1 MSNINGTGTCDNGE
15 RAWTQV
21 TVAGP
26 VVRFITGILKSRI
39 KGCVHDTKGAFKK
52 SLDTS
57 SRALFLTLKVRIK
70 KLKIKK
76 LYKIKETKN
85 PRREVFILAFFTCWD
100 KKPVLK
106 QPIPAAPSQSA
117 HRATVQKKM
126 GTDSS
131 RPHDNKIIH

>member
-26 VVRFITGILKSRI
+26 VVRFIAGILKSRI

-85 PRREVFILAFFTCWD
+85 PRREVFILAFFTCWT
-100 KKPVLK
+100 KNPF
-106 QPIPAAPSQSA
+106 
-117 HRATVQKKM
+117 
-126 GTDSS
+126 
-131 RPHDNKIIH
+131 